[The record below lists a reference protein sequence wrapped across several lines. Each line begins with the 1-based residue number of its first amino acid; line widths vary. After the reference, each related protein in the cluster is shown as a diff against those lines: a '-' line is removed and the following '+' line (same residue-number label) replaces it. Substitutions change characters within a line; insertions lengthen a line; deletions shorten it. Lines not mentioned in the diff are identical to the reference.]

1 MNRLLPDE
9 PDDAPAP
16 ELPEAI
22 CGVLLAAALALVSRL
37 GGPNAEH
44 YVAAL
49 KALTDNPHLTLD
61 VPEWVLDQTA
71 IAAEWQGVDAD
82 DAQILLSA
90 RTYLVAHTLAAAAVV
105 GRLLGAAG
113 SN

>member
-1 MNRLLPDE
+1 MNRLFE
-9 PDDAPAP
+9 PRDDAPAP
-16 ELPEAI
+16 ELEPAM
-22 CGVLLAAALALVSRL
+22 CAVLLAAALALVPRL

-61 VPEWVLDQTA
+61 VPPWVFDQTA
-71 IAAEWQGVDAD
+71 LAAESQGVDAD

-90 RTYLVAHTLAAAAVV
+90 RTYLVAHTLAAASVV
-105 GRLLGAAG
+105 NRLRGAAS